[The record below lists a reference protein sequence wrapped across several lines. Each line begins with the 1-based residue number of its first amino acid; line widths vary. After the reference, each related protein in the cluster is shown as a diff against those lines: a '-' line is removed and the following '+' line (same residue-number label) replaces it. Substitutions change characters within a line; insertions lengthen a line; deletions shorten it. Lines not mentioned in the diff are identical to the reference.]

1 MLFLENSYNFGY
13 ILWLIYLFF
22 TGVFFFLGGVFFFR
36 WIVNYDFDLLD
47 GLVIGVVLGV
57 YMLFLVG
64 EMLLIFIF
72 KREELISV
80 YN

>member
-1 MLFLENSYNFGY
+1 MVDIFIFYGC
-13 ILWLIYLFF
+13 I
-22 TGVFFFLGGVFFFR
+22 FFFLGGVFFFR

-72 KREELISV
+72 KYEELISV
-80 YN
+80 